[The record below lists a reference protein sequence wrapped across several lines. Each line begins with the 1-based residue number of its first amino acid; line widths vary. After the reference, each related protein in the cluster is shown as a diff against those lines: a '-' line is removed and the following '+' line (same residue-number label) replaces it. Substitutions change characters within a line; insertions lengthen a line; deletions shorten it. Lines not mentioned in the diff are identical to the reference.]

1 VSRASLSFLPSC
13 QLLWV
18 AFVVGVV
25 ALAAVVTFFA
35 PVSSTVPVGL
45 PAALA
50 LAVGAA
56 VVTGVLAIER
66 LFASA
71 PPADDL
77 RARSDYR
84 MRLVLQAVLA
94 EAATALGVL
103 LAVVFGPAWIAAIG
117 GGGGLVA
124 LIAVRPS
131 RPRFE
136 RLEAAWSAQGA
147 DVSLI
152 RDPPRSA
159 GAGRTGGADDHP
171 GAPRP

>member
-1 VSRASLSFLPSC
+1 MSSAPLSFLHSC
-13 QLLWV
+13 QLLWA

-25 ALAAVVTFFA
+25 ALAAVVTFVA

-45 PAALA
+45 PVALA

-66 LFASA
+66 LFATA

-117 GGGGLVA
+117 GGSGLIA
-124 LIAVRPS
+124 LSAVRPS

-136 RLEAAWSAQGA
+136 RLEAAWGAQGA

-152 RDPPRSA
+152 RDPPRSR
-159 GAGRTGGADDHP
+159 GAGRTGDADGDP
-171 GAPRP
+171 DATRP